1 MPSNLRIINDVPRGN
16 FRHALFDFDGTI
28 SLLRE
33 GWQGIMAPVCIEMI
47 CGGNPPTP
55 EVEAAV
61 ERMIDETTGNVW
73 MTGVCLKPLGTAR
86 REGTRWRAEL
96 SEMVSV
102 GRGRTL
108 LEQAFL
114 LETAADAPAITVS
127 NPARG
132 GDQAISGV
140 VRIDCG
146 SGDHCQRAAASPA
159 C

>member
-1 MPSNLRIINDVPRGN
+1 MKRLMMGWALL
-16 FRHALFDFDGTI
+16 ALFGGIGTASAEPAKAGLWIGVDGT
-28 SLLRE
+28 LDGFL
-33 GWQGIMAPVCIEMI
+33 
-47 CGGNPPTP
+47 
-55 EVEAAV
+55 
-61 ERMIDETTGNVW
+61 IDETTGNVW